1 MGILT
6 NPQIQNKKNQ
16 KGSILLYS
24 LIISMIV
31 LSIGLSIAQIVLTE
45 IKASGD
51 ATSSQQAYLAAETG
65 MEEVAL
71 LLKSGN
77 PIPTGE
83 IVLAGGGK
91 YYASSGNVF
100 KNNICYQRLT
110 VKGGHGG
117 IVREIIKDDP
127 TEIDI
132 VITGTVIIK
141 DLYELSSVSG
151 VTICGQA
158 NKGLG
163 NGAGTYNP
171 DSADG
176 TGYPVAK
183 NITIKSTGNL
193 TTTDPSGL
201 NPGQKLRLEA
211 KNTLTIEDGGKI
223 DATGKGYRGGF
234 GHCSSAIAGDCNGKG
249 PGGGI
254 GNQYGC
260 GGGGYGGAGGSVLG
274 CCAWIYIGAGGPS
287 YATFPDFGSGG
298 GASRMESQAHGGA
311 GGGVII
317 IRVANLDIK
326 GTNPAFPAIISNG
339 INGSNAVYGAGGGG
353 SGGSI
358 YIISQSDI
366 VRANL
371 ITANGGGRG
380 RGCNSGGGGGGG
392 GGRIK
397 IKAPNSASLVP
408 LPTLDGGLDN
418 NDGYSC
424 NYRPASPGNP
434 GVYTP
439 ESP

>member
-254 GNQYGC
+254 GNQYG
-260 GGGGYGGAGGSVLG
+260 
-274 CCAWIYIGAGGPS
+274 W
-287 YATFPDFGSGG
+287 
-298 GASRMESQAHGGA
+298 